1 MHGERVDKEKKG
13 EMICL
18 LPQLAPSMPANDE
31 YVIEILKD
39 VGLMSQEQ
47 ADELAGRT
55 GGLHMVETLIK
66 EGTVSAEDVARTL
79 ASQNGMDFVDLSLVT
94 PSPELVGLLSPEN
107 ARRYKTVPV
116 SEHDGSLVLAI
127 ADPMDFEAFDSIG
140 FLLKRPVEFVCA
152 VPAQINDKLDRLYP
166 QGLEELGKAVVTEEE
181 EEYNGDDDA
190 PIIRLVSNLLIEAQ
204 NNRASD
210 IHIEPME
217 KRLRIRYRIDGN
229 LQEMQSPPKKL
240 QGAIISRL
248 KIMTASMNIA
258 EKRVPQDGRIQVK
271 VGDKTIDLRVSS
283 VPTVH
288 GESIVMR
295 ILDKSSLMLGLPE
308 LGFMS
313 DDQATFER
321 LVAMP
326 DGIILVTGPT
336 GSGKTTTL
344 YGCLNYM
351 NRPDR
356 KIITVEE
363 PVEYQMTGI
372 NQVQVNAEVGMTFA
386 AALRAMLRQAPNI
399 VMLGEIRD
407 KETAEIAI
415 NASLTGHLV
424 LSTLH
429 TNDAPAAVA
438 RLVDIGVQPFLV
450 SSAVRGIMAQRLVR
464 KLCANCK
471 VPGEMSEYE
480 ARVLNLDSSQLSK
493 ATVMRAVGCEKC
505 RGKGFRGRMG
515 IFEIFVADDEVR
527 QMINRSATTLQLRH
541 RTREMGMRTLRE
553 DGIRK
558 VLAGLTTPEEVI
570 SSTMG
575 EDH

>member
-1 MHGERVDKEKKG
+1 
-13 EMICL
+13 
-18 LPQLAPSMPANDE
+18 MPANDD

-39 VGLMSQEQ
+39 VGLVTQEQ
-47 ADELAGRT
+47 VQELSGRT
-55 GGLHMVETLIK
+55 GGLHLVENLVK
-66 EGTVSAEDVARTL
+66 EGLVSAEDITRTL
-79 ASQNGMDFVDLSLVT
+79 ASQNGMDYIDLAQVT
-94 PSPELVGLLSPEN
+94 PSPELVGLLTPEI

-116 SEHDGSLVLAI
+116 SEHDGSVVLAV

-152 VPAQINDKLDRLYP
+152 VPSQITEKLERLYP
-166 QGLEELGKAVVTEEE
+166 LGFEELGQPVGNVEVEEE
-181 EEYNGDDDA
+181 TAEDNA
-190 PIIRLVSNLLIEAQ
+190 PIIRLVSNLLAEAQ

-217 KRLRIRYRIDGN
+217 KRLRIRFRIDGN
-229 LQEMQSPPKKL
+229 LQEVQSPPKKL

-271 VGDKTIDLRVSS
+271 VGEKTIDLRVNS

-308 LGFMS
+308 LGFLS
-313 DDQATFER
+313 DDQATFEK
-321 LVAMP
+321 LVQMP

-351 NRPDR
+351 NKPDR

-372 NQVQVNAEVGMTFA
+372 NQVQVNSEVGMTFA

-471 VPGEMSEYE
+471 QPGQITEYE
-480 ARVLNLDSSQLSK
+480 MRSLNLDAAQLAK
-493 ATVMRAVGCEKC
+493 ANVMKPVGCEKC
-505 RGKGFRGRMG
+505 RGKGYRGRMG
-515 IFEIFVADDEVR
+515 IFEIFVADDELR
-527 QMINRSATTLQLRH
+527 QMINRNATTLQLRH
-541 RTREMGMRTLRE
+541 RTRELGMRTLRE

-575 EDH
+575 DDH

>member
-1 MHGERVDKEKKG
+1 
-13 EMICL
+13 
-18 LPQLAPSMPANDE
+18 MPANDE
-31 YVIEILKD
+31 YIIEILKD
-39 VGLMSQEQ
+39 VGLLTEEQ
-47 ADELAGRT
+47 LQAALAHSS
-55 GGLHMVETLIK
+55 GLHLVDTLIN
-66 EGTVSAEDVARTL
+66 EGIVSSADIYKTL
-79 ASQNGMDFVDLSLVT
+79 AAQNGMDFIDLSHVT
-94 PSPELVGLLSPEN
+94 PSHDLVALLSPEN

-116 SEHDGSLVLAI
+116 SEHDGSIVMAV

-152 VPAQINDKLDRLYP
+152 IPGQIAEKLETLYP
-166 QGLEELGKAVVTEEE
+166 VGFEGNVEKLPEIEVTEDA
-181 EEYNGDDDA
+181 GDDA
-190 PIIRLVSNLLIEAQ
+190 PIIKMVSNLLIEAQ
-204 NNRASD
+204 NSKASD

-217 KRLRIRYRIDGN
+217 KRLRIRFRIDGN
-229 LQEMQSPPKKL
+229 LQEVQSPPKKL

-248 KIMTASMNIA
+248 KIMTGTMSIA
-258 EKRVPQDGRIQVK
+258 EKRLPQDGRIQIK
-271 VGDKTIDLRVSS
+271 VGDKAVDLRVNSI
-283 VPTVH
+283 PTVH

-308 LGFMS
+308 LGFLS
-313 DDQATFER
+313 DDQALFER
-321 LVAMP
+321 LVQLP

-344 YGCLNYM
+344 YACLNYM
-351 NRPDR
+351 NKPDR

-372 NQVQVNAEVGMTFA
+372 NQVQVNSEIGMTFP
-386 AALRAMLRQAPNI
+386 AALRAMLRQAPNV

-407 KETAEIAI
+407 EETASIAI

-429 TNDAPAAVA
+429 TNDAPSAIA

-450 SSAVRGIMAQRLVR
+450 SSAVRAVMAQRLVR

-471 VPGEMSEYE
+471 APVELTEYE
-480 ARVLNLDSSQLSK
+480 MRSLGLDAAQLAR
-493 ATVMRAVGCEKC
+493 ATPMQAVGCEKC
-505 RGKGFRGRMG
+505 RGRGFRGRMG

-527 QMINRSATTLQLRH
+527 QMINRNATTLQLRH
-541 RTREMGMRTLRE
+541 RVRELGMRTLRE

-558 VLAGLTTPEEVI
+558 VLAGLTTAEEVI

-575 EDH
+575 DEH

>member
-1 MHGERVDKEKKG
+1 
-13 EMICL
+13 
-18 LPQLAPSMPANDE
+18 MPANDE

-39 VGLMSQEQ
+39 VGLLSQEQ
-47 ADELAGRT
+47 AEEIAGRT
-55 GGLHMVETLIK
+55 GGAHMIDTLIR
-66 EGTVSAEDVARTL
+66 EGTVSEEDVARTL
-79 ASQNGMDFVDLSLVT
+79 ASQNGMDFVDLNQVT
-94 PSPELVGLLSPEN
+94 PSPELIALLTPET

-127 ADPMDFEAFDSIG
+127 ADPMDFEAFDGLG

-152 VPAQINDKLDRLYP
+152 IPAQITEKIERLYP
-166 QGLEELGKAVVTEEE
+166 AGLEDLPGSVSVNEEE
-181 EEYNGDDDA
+181 TEAGDDA
-190 PIIRLVSNLLIEAQ
+190 PIIRMVSNILVEAQ
-204 NNRASD
+204 NSRASD
-210 IHIEPME
+210 IHIEPLE
-217 KRLRIRYRIDGN
+217 KRLRIRFRIDGN
-229 LQEMQSPPKKL
+229 LQEIQNPPKKL

-248 KIMTASMNIA
+248 KIMTGSMNIA

-271 VGDKTIDLRVSS
+271 VGEKTIDLRVSS

-308 LGFMS
+308 LGFLS

-321 LVAMP
+321 LVTMP

-372 NQVQVNAEVGMTFA
+372 NQVQVNSEVGMTFA

-438 RLVDIGVQPFLV
+438 RLVDIGIQPFLV

-464 KLCANCK
+464 KLCTNCK
-471 VPGEMSEYE
+471 QPGELTEYE
-480 ARVLNLDSSQLSK
+480 AHVLNIDAAQLAK
-493 ATVMRAVGCEKC
+493 ATVMSPVGCEKC

-515 IFEIFVADDEVR
+515 IFEIFVADDDIR
-527 QMINRSATTLQLRH
+527 QMINRNATTLQLRH
-541 RTREMGMRTLRE
+541 RTRELGMRTLRE

-558 VLAGLTTPEEVI
+558 VLAGLTTAEEVI

-575 EDH
+575 DNH

>member
-1 MHGERVDKEKKG
+1 
-13 EMICL
+13 
-18 LPQLAPSMPANDE
+18 MPDNDE

-39 VGLMSQEQ
+39 VGLITKEQ
-47 ADELAGRT
+47 VEDLLART
-55 GGLHMVETLIK
+55 GGLHLVETLVK
-66 EGTVSAEDVARTL
+66 EGIVRAEDIARTL
-79 ASQNGMDFVDLSLVT
+79 ASQNGMDFVDLTQVT
-94 PSPELVGLLSPEN
+94 PAPELVSLLTPET

-127 ADPMDFEAFDSIG
+127 ADPMDFEAFDSLG

-152 VPAQINDKLDRLYP
+152 VPALITEKLDRLYP
-166 QGLEELGKAVVTEEE
+166 LGLEELGKSVTVTEEE
-181 EEYNGDDDA
+181 DVTGDDSA
-190 PIIRLVSNLLIEAQ
+190 PIIRMVSNILIEAQ
-204 NNRASD
+204 NHRASD

-217 KRLRIRYRIDGN
+217 KRLRVRYRIDGN
-229 LQEMQSPPKKL
+229 LQEVQSPPKKL

-248 KIMTASMNIA
+248 KIMTGSMNIA
-258 EKRVPQDGRIQVK
+258 EKRIPQDGRIQIK

-308 LGFMS
+308 LGFLS

-321 LVAMP
+321 LVQMP

-386 AALRAMLRQAPNI
+386 AALRSMLRQAPNI

-464 KLCANCK
+464 KLCNNCK
-471 VPGEMSEYE
+471 EPTELSEYE
-480 ARVLNLDSSQLSK
+480 ARSLNLDPGQLSK
-493 ATVMRAVGCEKC
+493 ATPMRAVGCEKC

-515 IFEIFVADDEVR
+515 IFEIFVADDEIR
-527 QMINRSATTLQLRH
+527 QMINRNATTLQLRH
-541 RTREMGMRTLRE
+541 RTRELGMRTLRE

-558 VLAGLTTPEEVI
+558 VLSGLTTPEEVI

-575 EDH
+575 D

>member
-1 MHGERVDKEKKG
+1 
-13 EMICL
+13 
-18 LPQLAPSMPANDE
+18 
-31 YVIEILKD
+31 
-39 VGLMSQEQ
+39 
-47 ADELAGRT
+47 
-55 GGLHMVETLIK
+55 
-66 EGTVSAEDVARTL
+66 
-79 ASQNGMDFVDLSLVT
+79 MDFVDLTQVT
-94 PSPELVGLLSPEN
+94 PSPDLVHQLNAET

-116 SEHDGSLVLAI
+116 AENDGSLVLAI

-140 FLLKRPVEFVCA
+140 FLLKRPVEFVCG
-152 VPAQINDKLDRLYP
+152 VPALINEKLDHLYP
-166 QGLEELGKAVVTEEE
+166 VGLAELQGTASTEEDDF
-181 EEYNGDDDA
+181 NVTGDDDA
-190 PIIRLVSNLLIEAQ
+190 PIIRLVSSLLVEAQ

-217 KRLRIRYRIDGN
+217 KRLRVRFRIDGN
-229 LQEMQSPPKKL
+229 LQEVQSPPKKL

-248 KIMTASMNIA
+248 KIMTASMSIA

-271 VGDKTIDLRVSS
+271 VGDKTVDLRVST

-308 LGFMS
+308 LGFLS
-313 DDQATFER
+313 DDQALFER
-321 LVAMP
+321 LVTLP

-344 YGCLNYM
+344 YACLNYM

-363 PVEYQMTGI
+363 PVEYQMSGI
-372 NQVQVNAEVGMTFA
+372 NQVQVNTEIGMTFP

-399 VMLGEIRD
+399 IMLGEIRD
-407 KETAEIAI
+407 PETAQIAI

-429 TNDAPAAVA
+429 TNDAPGAIA

-450 SSAVRGIMAQRLVR
+450 SSAVRAVMAQRLVR
-464 KLCANCK
+464 KLCTNCK
-471 VPGEMSEYE
+471 QPTELTEYE
-480 ARVLNLDSSQLSK
+480 TRSLNLDPGQLSK
-493 ATVMRAVGCEKC
+493 ASPMKAVGCEKC
-505 RGKGFRGRMG
+505 RGKGFRGRLG
-515 IFEIFVADDEVR
+515 IFEIMVVDDELR

-541 RTREMGMRTLRE
+541 RTRELGMRTLRE

-558 VLAGLTTPEEVI
+558 VLSGMTTAEEVI

-575 EDH
+575 DNH

>member
-1 MHGERVDKEKKG
+1 
-13 EMICL
+13 
-18 LPQLAPSMPANDE
+18 MPANDE
-31 YVIEILKD
+31 YVVEILKD
-39 VGLMSQEQ
+39 VGLMTQEQ
-47 ADELAGRT
+47 ADELSGRT

-66 EGTVSAEDVARTL
+66 EGIVSAEDVARTL

-94 PSPELVGLLSPEN
+94 PSPELISLLTPET

-116 SEHDGSLVLAI
+116 HEHDGSLVLAI
-127 ADPMDFEAFDSIG
+127 ADPMDFEAFDSLG

-152 VPAQINDKLDRLYP
+152 VPAQIKDKLDRLYP
-166 QGLEELGKAVVTEEE
+166 IGLEELGQAIVTEEE
-181 EEYNGDDDA
+181 EYTGDDDA
-190 PIIRLVSNLLIEAQ
+190 PIIRLVSSLLVEAQ

-229 LQEMQSPPKKL
+229 LQEMQNPPKKL

-248 KIMTASMNIA
+248 KIMTGSMNIA
-258 EKRVPQDGRIQVK
+258 EKRVPQDGRIQVR

-313 DDQATFER
+313 DDQASFER
-321 LVAMP
+321 LVQMP

-372 NQVQVNAEVGMTFA
+372 NQVQVNSEIGMTFA

-471 VPGEMSEYE
+471 VPAELSDYE
-480 ARVLNLDSSQLSK
+480 ARVLNLDTSQITK
-493 ATVMRAVGCEKC
+493 ATVMRSVGCEKC

-515 IFEIFVADDEVR
+515 IFEIFVADDEIR
-527 QMINRSATTLQLRH
+527 QMINRGATTLQLRH

-575 EDH
+575 DH

>member
-1 MHGERVDKEKKG
+1 
-13 EMICL
+13 
-18 LPQLAPSMPANDE
+18 MPANDE

-47 ADELAGRT
+47 ADDLTGRT

-94 PSPELVGLLSPEN
+94 PSPELINLLSPET

-152 VPAQINDKLDRLYP
+152 VPTQIHDKLDRLYP

-181 EEYNGDDDA
+181 EDYTGDDDA
-190 PIIRLVSNLLIEAQ
+190 PIIRLVSSLLIEAQ
-204 NNRASD
+204 NHRASD

-258 EKRVPQDGRIQVK
+258 EKRIPQDGRIQIK
-271 VGDKTIDLRVSS
+271 MGEKTIDLRVSS

-321 LVAMP
+321 LVQMP

-386 AALRAMLRQAPNI
+386 AALRSMLRQAPNI

-450 SSAVRGIMAQRLVR
+450 SSAVRGIIAQRLVR

-480 ARVLNLDSSQLSK
+480 ARVLNLDASQLSK
-493 ATVMRAVGCEKC
+493 ATLMRAVGCEKC

-515 IFEIFVADDEVR
+515 IFEIFVADDEIR
-527 QMINRSATTLQLRH
+527 QMINRNATTLQLRH

-575 EDH
+575 ESH

>member
-1 MHGERVDKEKKG
+1 
-13 EMICL
+13 
-18 LPQLAPSMPANDE
+18 MPANDE

-47 ADELAGRT
+47 ADDLSGRT

-94 PSPELVGLLSPEN
+94 PSPELINLLSSEI

-152 VPAQINDKLDRLYP
+152 VPAQILDKLDRLYP
-166 QGLEELGKAVVTEEE
+166 QGLEEFGKAVVTEEE
-181 EEYNGDDDA
+181 EDYTGDDDA

-248 KIMTASMNIA
+248 KIMTSSMNIA
-258 EKRVPQDGRIQVK
+258 EKRVPQDGRIQIK
-271 VGDKTIDLRVSS
+271 MGEKTIDLRVSS

-321 LVAMP
+321 LVQMP

-386 AALRAMLRQAPNI
+386 AALRSMLRQAPNI

-450 SSAVRGIMAQRLVR
+450 SSAVRGIIAQRLVR

-480 ARVLNLDSSQLSK
+480 ARVLNLDASQLSK

-515 IFEIFVADDEVR
+515 IFEIFVADDEIR
-527 QMINRSATTLQLRH
+527 QMINRNATTLQLRH

-558 VLAGLTTPEEVI
+558 VLAGLTTPEEVT

-575 EDH
+575 ESH

>member
-1 MHGERVDKEKKG
+1 
-13 EMICL
+13 
-18 LPQLAPSMPANDE
+18 MPANDE

-39 VGLMSQEQ
+39 VGLINQDQVDHVASQT
-47 ADELAGRT
+47 A
-55 GGLHMVETLIK
+55 GLHMVDTMVR
-66 EGTVSAEDVARTL
+66 EGIVSAEDVARTL

-94 PSPELVGLLSPEN
+94 PIPELVDLLTPET
-107 ARRYKTVPV
+107 ARRYRTVPV
-116 SEHDGSLVLAI
+116 SEHDGSVVMAI

-152 VPAQINDKLDRLYP
+152 IPAQIEEKLNRLYP
-166 QGLEELGKAVVTEEE
+166 LGLEELTKGGSEIEVEEDAG
-181 EEYNGDDDA
+181 GDDDA
-190 PIIRLVSNLLIEAQ
+190 PIIRMVSNLLVEAQ

-217 KRLRIRYRIDGN
+217 KRLRVRFRIDGN
-229 LQEMQSPPKKL
+229 LQEVQSPPKKL
-240 QGAIISRL
+240 QAAIISRL
-248 KIMTASMNIA
+248 KIMTGTMSIA
-258 EKRVPQDGRIQVK
+258 EKRVPQDGRIQMKMGEK
-271 VGDKTIDLRVSS
+271 VVDLRVNTI
-283 VPTVH
+283 PTVH

-295 ILDKSSLMLGLPE
+295 VLDKSSLMLGLPE
-308 LGFMS
+308 LGFLS
-313 DDQATFER
+313 DDQALFER
-321 LVAMP
+321 LVQLP

-344 YGCLNYM
+344 YACLNYM
-351 NRPDR
+351 NKSDR

-372 NQVQVNAEVGMTFA
+372 NQVQVNSEIGMTFP

-407 KETAEIAI
+407 DETASIAI

-429 TNDAPAAVA
+429 TNDAPGAIA

-450 SSAVRGIMAQRLVR
+450 SSAVRAVMAQRLVR
-464 KLCANCK
+464 KLCGNCK
-471 VPGEMSEYE
+471 QPGELSEYE
-480 ARVLNLDSSQLSK
+480 MQSLSLDAAQVAR
-493 ATVMRAVGCEKC
+493 ATPMKAVGCDKC
-505 RGKGFRGRMG
+505 KGKGYRGRMG
-515 IFEIFVADDEVR
+515 IFEIFVADDEIR
-527 QMINRSATTLQLRH
+527 QMINRSATTIQLRH
-541 RTREMGMRTLRE
+541 RCRELGMRTLRE

-558 VLAGLTTPEEVI
+558 VLAGMTTADEVI

-575 EDH
+575 DSH

>member
-1 MHGERVDKEKKG
+1 MPPYS
-13 EMICL
+13 IS
-18 LPQLAPSMPANDE
+18 PPTMPANDE

-47 ADELAGRT
+47 ADDLAGRT

-66 EGTVSAEDVARTL
+66 EGTVSAEGVARTL

-94 PSPELVGLLSPEN
+94 PSPELIYLLSAET

-152 VPAQINDKLDRLYP
+152 VPSQIHDKLDRLYP
-166 QGLEELGKAVVTEEE
+166 QGLEELGKAAVTEVEE
-181 EEYNGDDDA
+181 DYTGDDDA

-204 NNRASD
+204 NQRASD

-271 VGDKTIDLRVSS
+271 VGEKTIDLRVSS

-321 LVAMP
+321 LVQMP

-386 AALRAMLRQAPNI
+386 AALRSMLRQAPNI

-450 SSAVRGIMAQRLVR
+450 SSAVRGIIAQRLVR

-480 ARVLNLDSSQLSK
+480 ARVLNLDASQLSK

-515 IFEIFVADDEVR
+515 IFEIFVADDEIR
-527 QMINRSATTLQLRH
+527 QMINRNATTLQLRH

-575 EDH
+575 ESH

>member
-1 MHGERVDKEKKG
+1 
-13 EMICL
+13 
-18 LPQLAPSMPANDE
+18 MPANDE

-39 VGLMSQEQ
+39 VGLMTQEQ
-47 ADELAGRT
+47 AHDLAGRT

-94 PSPELVGLLSPEN
+94 PSPELINHLTPEI

-127 ADPMDFEAFDSIG
+127 ADPMDFEAFDSLG

-152 VPAQINDKLDRLYP
+152 VPAQIKDKLDRLYP
-166 QGLEELGKAVVTEEE
+166 MGLEELGKAVVTEQE
-181 EEYNGDDDA
+181 EEYTGDDDA
-190 PIIRLVSNLLIEAQ
+190 PIIRLVSSLLVEAQ

-229 LQEMQSPPKKL
+229 LQEMQNPPKKL

-248 KIMTASMNIA
+248 KIMTGSMNIA

-313 DDQATFER
+313 DDQASFER
-321 LVAMP
+321 LVQMP

-471 VPGEMSEYE
+471 VPGELSEYE
-480 ARVLNLDSSQLSK
+480 ARVLNLDASQITK
-493 ATVMRAVGCEKC
+493 ATVMRPVGCDKC

-515 IFEIFVADDEVR
+515 IFEIFVADDEIR
-527 QMINRSATTLQLRH
+527 QMINRGATTLQLRH

-575 EDH
+575 DH

>member
-1 MHGERVDKEKKG
+1 MPPYS
-13 EMICL
+13 IS
-18 LPQLAPSMPANDE
+18 PPTMPANDE

-39 VGLMSQEQ
+39 VGLISQEQ
-47 ADELAGRT
+47 GEDLAGRT

-94 PSPELVGLLSPEN
+94 PSPELIYLLSAET

-152 VPAQINDKLDRLYP
+152 VPSQIHDKLDRLYP
-166 QGLEELGKAVVTEEE
+166 QGLEELGKAAVTEVEE
-181 EEYNGDDDA
+181 DYTGDDDA

-204 NNRASD
+204 NQRASD

-271 VGDKTIDLRVSS
+271 MGEKTIDLRVSS

-321 LVAMP
+321 LVQMP

-386 AALRAMLRQAPNI
+386 SALRSMMRQAPNI

-450 SSAVRGIMAQRLVR
+450 SSAVRGIIAQRLVR

-480 ARVLNLDSSQLSK
+480 ARVLNLDASQLSK

-515 IFEIFVADDEVR
+515 IFEIFVADDEIR
-527 QMINRSATTLQLRH
+527 QMINRNATTLQLRH

-575 EDH
+575 ESH

>member
-1 MHGERVDKEKKG
+1 
-13 EMICL
+13 
-18 LPQLAPSMPANDE
+18 MPANDE

-39 VGLMSQEQ
+39 VGLMTQEQ
-47 ADELAGRT
+47 AHDLAGRT

-94 PSPELVGLLSPEN
+94 PSPELINHLTPEI

-127 ADPMDFEAFDSIG
+127 ADPMDFEAFDSLG

-152 VPAQINDKLDRLYP
+152 VPAQIKDKLDRLYP
-166 QGLEELGKAVVTEEE
+166 MGLEELGQAVVTAEE
-181 EEYNGDDDA
+181 EEYTGDDDA
-190 PIIRLVSNLLIEAQ
+190 PIIRLVSNLLVEAQ

-229 LQEMQSPPKKL
+229 LQEMQNPPKKL

-248 KIMTASMNIA
+248 KIMTGSMNIA

-271 VGDKTIDLRVSS
+271 VDDKTIDLRVSS

-313 DDQATFER
+313 DDQASFER
-321 LVAMP
+321 LVQMP

-372 NQVQVNAEVGMTFA
+372 NQVQVNSEVGMTFA

-471 VPGEMSEYE
+471 VPGELSEYE
-480 ARVLNLDSSQLSK
+480 ARVLNLDASQITK
-493 ATVMRAVGCEKC
+493 ATIMRPVGCEKC

-515 IFEIFVADDEVR
+515 IFEIFVADDEIR
-527 QMINRSATTLQLRH
+527 QMINRGATTLQLRH

-575 EDH
+575 DH

>member
-1 MHGERVDKEKKG
+1 
-13 EMICL
+13 
-18 LPQLAPSMPANDE
+18 MPANDE

-39 VGLMSQEQ
+39 VGLVTQEQ
-47 ADELAGRT
+47 LEELGGRT
-55 GGLHMVETLIK
+55 GGLHLVENLVK
-66 EGTVSAEDVARTL
+66 EGIVSAEDIARTL
-79 ASQNGMDFVDLSLVT
+79 ASQNGMDYIDLAQVT
-94 PSPELVGLLSPEN
+94 PSPELVGLLTPEI

-116 SEHDGSLVLAI
+116 SEHDGSLVLAV

-140 FLLKRPVEFVCA
+140 FILKRPVEFVCA
-152 VPAQINDKLDRLYP
+152 IPAQIAEKLERLYP
-166 QGLEELGKAVVTEEE
+166 LGFEEFGKPVGTVEVEEDA
-181 EEYNGDDDA
+181 GDDA
-190 PIIRLVSNLLIEAQ
+190 PIIRMVSNLLIEAQ

-217 KRLRIRYRIDGN
+217 KRLRVRFRIDGN
-229 LQEMQSPPKKL
+229 LQEVQSPPKKL

-248 KIMTASMNIA
+248 KIMTGTMSIA

-271 VGDKTIDLRVSS
+271 VGEKTVDLRVNSI
-283 VPTVH
+283 PTVH

-308 LGFMS
+308 LGFLS
-313 DDQATFER
+313 DDQALFER
-321 LVAMP
+321 LVQLP

-344 YGCLNYM
+344 YACLNYM
-351 NRPDR
+351 NQPDR

-372 NQVQVNAEVGMTFA
+372 NQVQVNSEIGMTFP

-407 KETAEIAI
+407 VETASIAI

-429 TNDAPAAVA
+429 TNDAPSAIA

-450 SSAVRGIMAQRLVR
+450 SSAVRAVMAQRLVR
-464 KLCANCK
+464 KLCGNCK
-471 VPGEMSEYE
+471 APGELSDYE
-480 ARVLNLDSSQLSK
+480 MRALGLDAAQLAR
-493 ATVMRAVGCEKC
+493 ATPMKAVGCEKC

-515 IFEIFVADDEVR
+515 IFEIFVADDEIR
-527 QMINRSATTLQLRH
+527 QMINRNATTLQLRH
-541 RTREMGMRTLRE
+541 RTRELGMRTLRE

-558 VLAGLTTPEEVI
+558 VLAGLTTADEVI

-575 EDH
+575 DEH

>member
-1 MHGERVDKEKKG
+1 
-13 EMICL
+13 
-18 LPQLAPSMPANDE
+18 MPANDE

-39 VGLMSQEQ
+39 VGLLSQEQ
-47 ADELAGRT
+47 AEEIAGRT
-55 GGLHMVETLIK
+55 GGAHMVDTLIR
-66 EGTVSAEDVARTL
+66 EGTVSEEDVARTL
-79 ASQNGMDFVDLSLVT
+79 ASQNGMDFVDLNQVT
-94 PSPELVGLLSPEN
+94 PSPELIVLLTPET

-127 ADPMDFEAFDSIG
+127 ADPMDFEAFDGLG

-152 VPAQINDKLDRLYP
+152 IPAQITEKIERLYP
-166 QGLEELGKAVVTEEE
+166 AGLEDLPGSVSVNEEE
-181 EEYNGDDDA
+181 ETDAGDDA
-190 PIIRLVSNLLIEAQ
+190 PIIRMVSNILVEAQ
-204 NNRASD
+204 NSRASD
-210 IHIEPME
+210 IHIEPLE
-217 KRLRIRYRIDGN
+217 KRLRIRFRIDGN
-229 LQEMQSPPKKL
+229 LQEIQNPPKKL

-248 KIMTASMNIA
+248 KIMTGSMNIA

-271 VGDKTIDLRVSS
+271 VGEKTIDLRVSS

-308 LGFMS
+308 LGFLS

-321 LVAMP
+321 LVTMP

-372 NQVQVNAEVGMTFA
+372 NQVQVNSEVGMTFA

-438 RLVDIGVQPFLV
+438 RLVDIGIQPFLV

-464 KLCANCK
+464 KLCTNCK
-471 VPGEMSEYE
+471 QPGELTEYE
-480 ARVLNLDSSQLSK
+480 AHVLNIDAAQLAK
-493 ATVMRAVGCEKC
+493 ATVMRPVGCEKC
-505 RGKGFRGRMG
+505 HGKGFRGRMG
-515 IFEIFVADDEVR
+515 IFEIFVADDDIR
-527 QMINRSATTLQLRH
+527 QMINRNATTLQLRH
-541 RTREMGMRTLRE
+541 RTRELGMRTLRE

-558 VLAGLTTPEEVI
+558 VLAGLTTAEEVI

-575 EDH
+575 DNH

>member
-1 MHGERVDKEKKG
+1 
-13 EMICL
+13 
-18 LPQLAPSMPANDE
+18 MPANDD

-39 VGLMSQEQ
+39 VGLVTQEQ
-47 ADELAGRT
+47 IQELSGRT
-55 GGLHMVETLIK
+55 GGLHLVENLVK
-66 EGTVSAEDVARTL
+66 EGVVSAEDITRTL
-79 ASQNGMDFVDLSLVT
+79 ASQNGMDYIDLSQVT
-94 PSPELVGLLSPEN
+94 PSPELVGLLTPEI

-116 SEHDGSLVLAI
+116 SEHDGSLVMAV

-152 VPAQINDKLDRLYP
+152 VPSQITEKLERLYP
-166 QGLEELGKAVVTEEE
+166 LGFEELGQAAGNVEVEEDT
-181 EEYNGDDDA
+181 GDDSA
-190 PIIRLVSNLLIEAQ
+190 PIIRLVSNLLADAQ

-210 IHIEPME
+210 IHIEPLE
-217 KRLRIRYRIDGN
+217 KRLRIRFRIDGN
-229 LQEMQSPPKKL
+229 LQEVQSPPKKL

-248 KIMTASMNIA
+248 KIMTGSMNIA

-271 VGDKTIDLRVSS
+271 VGEKTIDLRVNS

-308 LGFMS
+308 LGFLS
-313 DDQATFER
+313 DDQATFEK
-321 LVAMP
+321 LVQMP

-351 NRPDR
+351 NKPDR

-372 NQVQVNAEVGMTFA
+372 NQVQVNSEVGMTFA

-471 VPGEMSEYE
+471 QPGQITEYE
-480 ARVLNLDSSQLSK
+480 MRALNLDAAQLAK
-493 ATVMRAVGCEKC
+493 ATVMKPVGCEKC
-505 RGKGFRGRMG
+505 RGKGYRGRMG
-515 IFEIFVADDEVR
+515 IFEIFVADDELR
-527 QMINRSATTLQLRH
+527 QMINRNATTLQLRH
-541 RTREMGMRTLRE
+541 RTRELGMRTLRE

-575 EDH
+575 DDH

>member
-39 VGLMSQEQ
+39 VGLMTQEQ

-66 EGTVSAEDVARTL
+66 EGTVSPEDVARTL

-356 KIITVEE
+356 KIITVED

>member
-1 MHGERVDKEKKG
+1 
-13 EMICL
+13 
-18 LPQLAPSMPANDE
+18 MPANDD

-39 VGLMSQEQ
+39 VGLVTQEQ
-47 ADELAGRT
+47 LQEVSAHS
-55 GGLHMVETLIK
+55 GGLHLVENLVK
-66 EGTVSAEDVARTL
+66 EGIVSAEDIARTL
-79 ASQNGMDFVDLSLVT
+79 ASQNGMDYIDLAHVT
-94 PSPELVGLLSPEN
+94 PSPDLIALLTPET

-116 SEHDGSLVLAI
+116 SEHDGSVVMAV

-152 VPAQINDKLDRLYP
+152 VPAQITEKLESLYP
-166 QGLEELGKAVVTEEE
+166 LGFEEIGKTEGEVEIEE
-181 EEYNGDDDA
+181 DAGDDA
-190 PIIRLVSNLLIEAQ
+190 PIIRMVSNILVEAQ
-204 NNRASD
+204 NSRASD

-217 KRLRIRYRIDGN
+217 KRLRIRFRIDGN
-229 LQEMQSPPKKL
+229 LQEVQSPPKKL

-248 KIMTASMNIA
+248 KIMTGTMSIA
-258 EKRVPQDGRIQVK
+258 EKRVPQDGRIQIK
-271 VGDKTIDLRVSS
+271 VGDKAVDLRVNSI
-283 VPTVH
+283 PTVH

-308 LGFMS
+308 LGFLS
-313 DDQATFER
+313 DDQALFER
-321 LVAMP
+321 LVQLP

-344 YGCLNYM
+344 YACLNYM
-351 NRPDR
+351 NKPDR

-372 NQVQVNAEVGMTFA
+372 NQVQVNSEIGMTFP
-386 AALRAMLRQAPNI
+386 AALRAMLRQAPNV

-407 KETAEIAI
+407 QETASIAI

-429 TNDAPAAVA
+429 TNDAPGAIA

-450 SSAVRGIMAQRLVR
+450 SSAVRAVMAQRLVR
-464 KLCANCK
+464 KLCGNCK
-471 VPGEMSEYE
+471 APGELSDYE
-480 ARVLNLDSSQLSK
+480 MRALGLDAAQLAR
-493 ATVMRAVGCEKC
+493 ATPMKAVGCEKC
-505 RGKGFRGRMG
+505 RGKGYRGRMG
-515 IFEIFVADDEVR
+515 IFEIFVADDEIR
-527 QMINRSATTLQLRH
+527 QMINRGATTLQLRH
-541 RTREMGMRTLRE
+541 RTRELGMRTLRE

-558 VLAGLTTPEEVI
+558 VLAGLTTADEVI

-575 EDH
+575 DEH